1 VSVTTSSPATPVPS
15 PPVPS
20 QGPGQGKPRHLP
32 KAHSFEVFQHYERL
46 QWKVSE
52 VGLGDV
58 VHDRV
63 KPAYIALVKGVVM
76 GEATSLPG
84 LHGFLS
90 EFADDYDCSAFVAIW
105 AYQELQHHYAFR
117 AWLEAV
123 GVEIEQAKI
132 EALREPYEAG
142 ITPAATLTTNVI
154 SEIIVNT
161 VYRALADWVEEPVLA
176 DLFLRSS
183 RDEAGHAREFLFY
196 LKRRLEQHPEE
207 LTSVLERI
215 HFYVTSARLNHPVGV
230 YKHQRVEEM
239 KDHETVDDVIDVYI
253 RIAPPEAL
261 DNLQAKLRRMLGTAV
276 GFDLRRNSDIRAAM
290 AESIDRL
297 NAVPSQV

>member
-1 VSVTTSSPATPVPS
+1 MSTAIDGR
-15 PPVPS
+15 
-20 QGPGQGKPRHLP
+20 Q
-32 KAHSFEVFQHYERL
+32 HSFDAFLHYERL
-46 QWKVSE
+46 QWKVSD
-52 VGLGDV
+52 VGLETVRRDL
-58 VHDRV
+58 V
-63 KPAYIALVKGVVM
+63 KPEYIALVKGVVM

-117 AWLEAV
+117 AWLQAV
-123 GVEIEQAKI
+123 DVHIDQDKI

-142 ITPAATLTTNVI
+142 ITPSATLTTNVI

-176 DLFLRSS
+176 DLFLRAS

-196 LKRRLEQHPEE
+196 LKRRLVLYPHE

-215 HFYVTSARLNHPVGV
+215 HFYVTNARLNHPVGV

-239 KDHETVDDVIDVYI
+239 RGYETVDDVIDVYLQF
-253 RIAPPEAL
+253 APPDAL
-261 DNLQAKLRRMLGTAV
+261 EKLQGKLRRMLGTAV
-276 GFDLRRNSDIRAAM
+276 GFDLRRNSDIRHAM
-290 AESIDRL
+290 AEANDRMHR
-297 NAVPSQV
+297 V